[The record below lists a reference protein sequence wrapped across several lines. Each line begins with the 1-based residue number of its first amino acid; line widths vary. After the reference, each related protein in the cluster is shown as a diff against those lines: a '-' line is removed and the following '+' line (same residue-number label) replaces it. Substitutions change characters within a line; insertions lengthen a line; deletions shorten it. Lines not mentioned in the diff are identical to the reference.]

1 MLGGTGGHWP
11 PTIPA
16 WHNGLDLIRREVAR
30 MKLRKPLTLLLFAAL
45 PVCQAFAKP
54 QPLAAVGQTK
64 ATAAAKKQTA
74 KSDRLASDTI
84 PQASED
90 ADVERITVDEL
101 KAKIAKNEPV
111 TIIDDRSQGS
121 YESSETQ
128 IKGSIRITVDEI
140 QSRLKEIPRDHE
152 VVTYCT

>member
-1 MLGGTGGHWP
+1 M
-11 PTIPA
+11 
-16 WHNGLDLIRREVAR
+16 
-30 MKLRKPLTLLLFAAL
+30 
-45 PVCQAFAKP
+45 
-54 QPLAAVGQTK
+54 
-64 ATAAAKKQTA
+64 
-74 KSDRLASDTI
+74 

-111 TIIDDRSQGS
+111 TIIDDRSEGS

-140 QSRLKEIPRDHE
+140 QSRLKEIPRDRE
-152 VVTYCT
+152 IVTYCT

>member
-1 MLGGTGGHWP
+1 
-11 PTIPA
+11 
-16 WHNGLDLIRREVAR
+16 

-45 PVCQAFAKP
+45 TVCQGFAKP
-54 QPLAAVGQTK
+54 HPLAAVVQTK
-64 ATAAAKKQTA
+64 AKAAAKKQTA
-74 KSDRLASDTI
+74 KSERLASDTL

-111 TIIDDRSQGS
+111 TIIDDRSEGS
-121 YESSETQ
+121 YASSETQ

>member
-1 MLGGTGGHWP
+1 MVS
-11 PTIPA
+11 
-16 WHNGLDLIRREVAR
+16 DLIRREAAR
-30 MKLRKPLTLLLFAAL
+30 MKLRKPLTLLLFAVL
-45 PVCQAFAKP
+45 TVCQGFAKP
-54 QPLAAVGQTK
+54 ESHAAVGQTK
-64 ATAAAKKQTA
+64 AKAAAKKQTA
-74 KSDRLASDTI
+74 KTERLASDTL

-101 KAKIAKNEPV
+101 KAKIAKSEPV

>member
-1 MLGGTGGHWP
+1 
-11 PTIPA
+11 
-16 WHNGLDLIRREVAR
+16 
-30 MKLRKPLTLLLFAAL
+30 MKLRKSLILLLFAAL
-45 PVCQAFAKP
+45 TVCQGLAKP
-54 QPLAAVGQTK
+54 QYLAAVGQTK
-64 ATAAAKKQTA
+64 AKAAAKKQTA
-74 KSDRLASDTI
+74 KTERLASDTL

-111 TIIDDRSQGS
+111 TIIDDRSEGS
-121 YESSETQ
+121 YASSETQ

>member
-1 MLGGTGGHWP
+1 
-11 PTIPA
+11 
-16 WHNGLDLIRREVAR
+16 
-30 MKLRKPLTLLLFAAL
+30 MKLRKPLTLLLFAVL
-45 PVCQAFAKP
+45 TVCQGFAKP
-54 QPLAAVGQTK
+54 QPLAVGQTK
-64 ATAAAKKQTA
+64 AKAAAKKQTA
-74 KSDRLASDTI
+74 KTERLASDTL

>member
-1 MLGGTGGHWP
+1 MTGGHWP
-11 PTIPA
+11 PTTAHGKMIS
-16 WHNGLDLIRREVAR
+16 DLIRREVAR
-30 MKLRKPLTLLLFAAL
+30 MKLRKPLTLLLFAVL
-45 PVCQAFAKP
+45 PVCPTFANP
-54 QPLAAVGQTK
+54 EPLAAVGQTK
-64 ATAAAKKQTA
+64 AKAAAKKQTA
-74 KSDRLASDTI
+74 KSERLASDTI
-84 PQASED
+84 AQASED

-101 KAKIAKNEPV
+101 KAKIAKDEPV
-111 TIIDDRSQGS
+111 TIIDDRSKGS

>member
-1 MLGGTGGHWP
+1 
-11 PTIPA
+11 
-16 WHNGLDLIRREVAR
+16 
-30 MKLRKPLTLLLFAAL
+30 MKLRKSLTLLLFAVL
-45 PVCQAFAKP
+45 PAFQGFAKL
-54 QPLAAVGQTK
+54 QPLAAAGQTK
-64 ATAAAKKQTA
+64 AKAAAKKQTA
-74 KSDRLASDTI
+74 KTERLASDTL

-111 TIIDDRSQGS
+111 TIIDDRSEGS